1 MYICT
6 YITWLCFSYLSVCL
20 SVEQVPLRC
29 VPDQWLWR
37 WDDVSPREWR
47 TLLWSIHP
55 YEGGS
60 GNSPQKVK
68 HSGAGVKAVLKDKSR
83 NTGKAT
89 HRYCV
94 LHSVR
99 QFPYLYSFY
108 KCIDYNVYQQI
119 RVEYSLYC
127 SSVEYVN
134 NLVNLV
140 NIFEGYIYFNV

>member
-6 YITWLCFSYLSVCL
+6 YITWLYFSYLSVCL
-20 SVEQVPLRC
+20 SVEQVPLWC

-47 TLLWSIHP
+47 TLLRSIHP

-68 HSGAGVKAVLKDKSR
+68 HSGAGVKAILKDKSR

-99 QFPYLYSFY
+99 QGYSQVL
-108 KCIDYNVYQQI
+108 VYYI
-119 RVEYSLYC
+119 RSDNFLT
-127 SSVEYVN
+127 SILSISVLITMYIN
-134 NLVNLV
+134 K
-140 NIFEGYIYFNV
+140 FE